1 MAEGINIEQIVQE
14 VLDRVLQSSTGV
26 EDMETVTS
34 LTGVKSLPG
43 QKGDKLVNVPFEL
56 ISKVANDAATRA
68 NAAAKEAE
76 ESIAGLEDKTQD
88 AIDATKDANDAA
100 AKAEDA
106 VELVENTTIA
116 SLQGGYGSFL
126 RYY

>member
-43 QKGDKLVNVPFEL
+43 QKGDKLVNVPFE
-56 ISKVANDAATRA
+56 AGQW
-68 NAAAKEAE
+68 KEE
-76 ESIAGLEDKTQD
+76 KYCFQ
-88 AIDATKDANDAA
+88 
-100 AKAEDA
+100 
-106 VELVENTTIA
+106 EN
-116 SLQGGYGSFL
+116 Q
-126 RYY
+126 